1 MSYLLAALALLTAA
15 AVAAMLFKRSGSRG
29 GTPAAAPARRAA
41 PAPGAAAA
49 PARQPTLA
57 GAGTKADPV
66 VAVAAAPA
74 EPVAALASYRPQRAA
89 ELPPERRKSYVDTFR
104 EVPRPPKLLRH
115 LMSPEFLEAA
125 NSAQL
130 VELISAEPLI
140 AAKVLTAVN
149 SPLYGLKSPVTSV
162 GQAVT
167 YLGLNTVRTLCLQYI
182 LISAFKAD
190 SPERQQVL
198 DATWRASALASEL
211 THQLCYRLGMAEP
224 GFTVSAV
231 VLSFLGR
238 LATAATMPRALLPQI
253 PARDLLARAEAEQQ
267 RMGLP
272 ASEIGRLLMTEWGL
286 PERLV
291 AEAADIDTVLST
303 PAQGLDPARAPRLA
317 LAYLC
322 ARLGERL
329 AVGEVPDLLT
339 FDLAATADAELHH
352 FRGHLSDA
360 RLAKLTEHVR
370 APALSAELQRMIA
383 FWKR

>member
-15 AVAAMLFKRSGSRG
+15 AVAAMLFKRSGSSRSAP
-29 GTPAAAPARRAA
+29 TAAPVRRAA
-41 PAPGAAAA
+41 SAPGAPAA
-49 PARQPTLA
+49 PPRAPTLA
-57 GAGTKADPV
+57 GAGTKPELAPV
-66 VAVAAAPA
+66 SPSVLPT
-74 EPVAALASYRPQRAA
+74 ALAAYHPQLAVG
-89 ELPPERRKSYVDTFR
+89 LPAERRKAYVDTFR
-104 EVPRPPKLLRH
+104 DVPRPPKLLRH

-303 PAQGLDPARAPRLA
+303 PAQELDPARAPRLA

-360 RLAKLTEHVR
+360 RLAKLAEHVR